1 MGRELLCTVR
11 SGGRKSA
18 GKALL
23 ETNEIVF
30 RGDLRLKIP
39 FASLQSVAVKDGE
52 LHLTW
57 PDNAAVFELG
67 EQAEKWA
74 HAILHPKSV
83 AEKLGI
89 RSGSRISL
97 LHLPSPEL
105 LKDARKSSAAF
116 AEDKPLC
123 DSDVI
128 FFGAEAVSD
137 LPRIKKLIPSL
148 ASNGTLWIVYPKGR
162 KEITEMQ
169 VLAAGRDAG
178 LIDIK
183 VVSYSATHTARKF
196 VRPRT
201 KR

>member
-11 SGGRKSA
+11 SGGTKSA

-57 PDNAAVFELG
+57 PDNSAVLELG

-74 HAILHPKSV
+74 HAIRHPKSV

-89 RSGSRISL
+89 KSGSRISL
-97 LHLPSPEL
+97 LRLPSPEL
-105 LKDARKSSAAF
+105 LQDARKSSAAF
-116 AEDKPLC
+116 AEDKPLR

-128 FFGAEAVSD
+128 FLGAETVSD
-137 LPRIKKLIPSL
+137 LR
-148 ASNGTLWIVYPKGR
+148 A
-162 KEITEMQ
+162 
-169 VLAAGRDAG
+169 
-178 LIDIK
+178 
-183 VVSYSATHTARKF
+183 H
-196 VRPRT
+196 
-201 KR
+201 